1 MVSGFECELTAVG
14 GVLARLNQGGLTEL
28 GDKPHILVHRSV
40 KFRMENKHLEGGP
53 YKPRLTNWDEMVPV
67 FVD

>member
-1 MVSGFECELTAVG
+1 MVSGFECELTMVG
-14 GVLARLNQGGLTEL
+14 GARFNQGGLTAPRDE
-28 GDKPHILVHRSV
+28 PHILVHRSV

>member
-1 MVSGFECELTAVG
+1 MVSGFECELTMVG
-14 GVLARLNQGGLTEL
+14 GVRLNQRGLTAPRD
-28 GDKPHILVHRSV
+28 GPHILVHRSV

-53 YKPRLTNWDEMVPV
+53 YKPRLTNWDEMDPV